1 MTETIHVLGF
11 SGSLRKGSYN
21 TGLLKE
27 AARLLPDEMT
37 FETFDLQPIPFY
49 NADVDE
55 QGVPDAVENF
65 KERIAAADALLIA
78 TPEYNYSVTG
88 VLKNA
93 IDWASRPPKD
103 TPLAGKP
110 AAIMGAGGIYG
121 TVRSQLHLRQIFL
134 FTGTHVMPKAD
145 VHVMRSWEKFDPE
158 GNLTDE
164 ETRER
169 IAQLLIA
176 LRDWTLRLKA
186 GA

>member
-1 MTETIHVLGF
+1 MSVEDIGMTETIHVLGF
-11 SGSLRKGSYN
+11 SGSLRKSSYN
-21 TGLLKE
+21 TGLLRE
-27 AARLLPDEMT
+27 AAKLLPAGMT
-37 FETFDLQPIPFY
+37 FETFDLQLIPFY
-49 NADVDE
+49 NADVDTE
-55 QGVPDAVENF
+55 GVPDAVRDF

-134 FTGTHVMPKAD
+134 FTGTHVMPKPD
-145 VHVMRSWEKFDPE
+145 VHVMRSWEQLEPD
-158 GNLTDE
+158 GNLTNE
-164 ETRER
+164 ETREGIPHNT
-169 IAQLLIA
+169 IA
-176 LRDWTLRLKA
+176 
-186 GA
+186 